1 MPHKHRILLGTLGDD
16 IHTVGIKLIQQTLV
30 DHGYFVTFLGIQ
42 NQLQDF
48 FKKAADHE
56 VIMISSLNGH
66 SHVYLN
72 EFPALMGQYNDSFR
86 GEKKLWYLGGN
97 IVLNQ
102 DPIEVEKR
110 YMQSGFTRVFV
121 KPVGTDEILTNLEQD
136 LYTHEVKPHDIPS
149 RMLNTSGKLDPQAKF
164 ATDTIANPQSFFDE
178 RVAVLNE
185 WKKGTEIKSTNIKEV
200 HSQVQNLPK
209 LLYKAKLRNEFPLI
223 QPRTG
228 VATIRDQQ
236 TLLSKLGAHAM
247 DISSV
252 QLDAACRVNNFM
264 DAEKYMLESIES
276 KKSLLNGF
284 PVPVHGPIG
293 LNKIIKTLDK
303 PFQVRGGGPDH
314 RFVYE
319 TSLAGGATG
328 VEGGF
333 LCYLMPYTKDR
344 SPSESLNYWKYV
356 DTLVGQYQRTHNVS
370 VNREYFGT
378 LTATLVE
385 PSIPIVINIV
395 QAILSA
401 KNGVKSIT
409 VGYAEQGNRAQDIAG
424 IRVMEEMTHHYLQ
437 KNRLTRY
444 ELTTVFHQYMAAFP
458 KSEARSEQ
466 LIHESS
472 VTAALAGA
480 TKIMTK
486 TPVESIKIPS
496 VEENIRGVNITHNA
510 WKSVEASQV
519 NPNLLEAEEALL
531 REEVTCIM
539 DAIEGLGNGEYSRGI
554 MLAFQYGVLDIPFC
568 PNIYAKGEVLTFR
581 GIDGAIRFA
590 DCQDFPFSDKVKAF
604 HHQELETRKQY
615 DRESKVSKI
624 ISKDVTRVWNED
636 YKYWPLDVESLN

>member
-1 MPHKHRILLGTLGDD
+1 MPSKHRILLGTLGDD

-42 NQLQDF
+42 NELQDF
-48 FKKAADHE
+48 FEVAADHE

-66 SHVYLN
+66 SHVYLD
-72 EFPALMGQYNDSFR
+72 EFPSLMSHYQERFR
-86 GEKKLWYLGGN
+86 GETKLWYLGGN

-102 DPIEVEKR
+102 DPLEVEKR
-110 YMQSGFTRVFV
+110 YRQFGFTRVFV
-121 KPVGTDEILTNLEQD
+121 KPVGTDEILSSLQQD

-149 RMLNTSGKLDPQAKF
+149 RMLETSAKVDPQARY
-164 ATDTIANPQSFFDE
+164 ATDTISDLHLFRKE
-178 RVAVLNE
+178 REVVLNE
-185 WKKGTEIKSTNIKEV
+185 WKNGFEIRKSNIKEV
-200 HSQVQNLPK
+200 HSQVKSLPK
-209 LLYKAKLRNEFPLI
+209 LLFRAKTQKQLPLI

-228 VATIRDQQ
+228 VATIKGQQ
-236 TLLSKLGAHAM
+236 KLLADLGKHAM

-252 QLDAACRVNNFM
+252 QLDAACRVNNYV
-264 DAEKYMLESIES
+264 DAEKYMLESLV
-276 KKSLLNGF
+276 KNKSLLNGF
-284 PVPVHGPIG
+284 PVPVHGPDG
-293 LNKIIKTLDK
+293 LGKIIKTLDK

-319 TSLAGGATG
+319 TSIAGGASG

-344 SPSESLNYWKYV
+344 SPSESLSYWKYV
-356 DTLVGQYQRTHNVS
+356 DTLVGQYMRTHKVS

-385 PSIPIVINIV
+385 PSIPIVINII
-395 QAILSA
+395 QAVLSV

-437 KNRLTRY
+437 KNGLMHY

-458 KSEARSEQ
+458 KTESRSEQ

-496 VEENIRGVNITHNA
+496 VEENIRGVKVTHNA
-510 WKSVEASQV
+510 WKSVETANV
-519 NPNLLEAEEALL
+519 NPTVLEAELSLL
-531 REEVTCIM
+531 REEVTAIM
-539 DAIEGLGNGEYSRGI
+539 DAIEELGKGEYSRGI
-554 MLAFQYGVLDIPFC
+554 MLAFQYGILDIPFC

-581 GIDGAIRFA
+581 GID
-590 DCQDFPFSDKVKAF
+590 
-604 HHQELETRKQY
+604 
-615 DRESKVSKI
+615 
-624 ISKDVTRVWNED
+624 
-636 YKYWPLDVESLN
+636 